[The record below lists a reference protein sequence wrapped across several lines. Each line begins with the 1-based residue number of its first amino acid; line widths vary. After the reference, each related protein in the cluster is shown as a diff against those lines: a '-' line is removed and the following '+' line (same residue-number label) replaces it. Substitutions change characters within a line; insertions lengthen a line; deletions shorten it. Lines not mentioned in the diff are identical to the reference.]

1 MAAVGKGAPLR
12 WMENL
17 YLRHHLRG
25 KGIEIGGLWR
35 KFKVP
40 AQAKVWYL
48 DRLSVEELTKQYAE
62 LDCGI
67 VTPDLIAD
75 AEQLPVASGSLN
87 FLIASHVLEHLRFP
101 LLALKSWYDALTPGG
116 ILVLKVPDKR
126 YTFDSR
132 RSRTPLNHLVAE
144 HEHPDLFDWRSHYS
158 EFVEN
163 VHGRKPVEPELSQAA
178 ADLETAKFNIH
189 YHAWIDADLREI
201 IDYTCKVWRFDW
213 NTVIFWNAHF
223 YRKETVVL
231 LVRN

>member
-1 MAAVGKGAPLR
+1 MIETAIHRQLSGDSGQHGKSISDYTLLASPTPPQDSDALSAIMAAVGKGAPLR

-48 DRLSVEELTKQYAE
+48 DRLSVEELTKQYE

-87 FLIASHVLEHLRFP
+87 FLIASHVLE
-101 LLALKSWYDALTPGG
+101 
-116 ILVLKVPDKR
+116 
-126 YTFDSR
+126 
-132 RSRTPLNHLVAE
+132 
-144 HEHPDLFDWRSHYS
+144 
-158 EFVEN
+158 
-163 VHGRKPVEPELSQAA
+163 
-178 ADLETAKFNIH
+178 
-189 YHAWIDADLREI
+189 
-201 IDYTCKVWRFDW
+201 
-213 NTVIFWNAHF
+213 
-223 YRKETVVL
+223 
-231 LVRN
+231 